1 MSTSP
6 EIAAFIAQLKQPIP
20 NALVTYLSKCKD
32 MMIIEERGTTPPPAL
47 INELRHAADILKDT
61 HGYRTSMIEMI
72 ADNCDEIHDLIL
84 ADFMPPRTTTPTSN
98 RASMEAA

>member
-6 EIAAFIAQLKQPIP
+6 EVAAFMRQLKEPIP
-20 NALVTYLSKCKD
+20 DALVTYLSKCKE
-32 MMIIEERGTTPPPAL
+32 MLIIENRGTTPNPAL
-47 INELRHAADILKDT
+47 INELRHAADILKET
-61 HGYRTSMIEMI
+61 HGYPTSLIEMI

-98 RASMEAA
+98 RARMEAA